1 MHQCV
6 RTETFN
12 VCSVVS
18 AVPRSFVQCTR
29 ARTGVRKQ
37 MSPAG
42 VIVVQTNHL
51 MADRALR
58 IERVKSTPSQ
68 QLYELDNPYK

>member
-1 MHQCV
+1 
-6 RTETFN
+6 
-12 VCSVVS
+12 
-18 AVPRSFVQCTR
+18 
-29 ARTGVRKQ
+29 

-42 VIVVQTNHL
+42 VIVVQTNYL